1 MTDVIAGTDD
11 AAVGAATDAA
21 TGTARAA
28 AAPLELPDAPAV
40 PRATAPPRRRWPAV
54 ALIGLGAV
62 LIVAPF
68 ALGLFGKVAAG
79 QQLLDRFAPLL
90 TEDSLARYDADLAL
104 LRDAANTV
112 GRIGERHRVPAD
124 RYPGVAAYRA
134 AAPGIDERGT
144 ALIGS
149 VRAGTADFDRLAAV
163 DGFDRLPLILVVAG
177 VAFTGGGIALL
188 RADAAGA
195 RIGAAAA
202 AVAGVGLVAF
212 AASSGVL
219 ATAGPAQAL
228 VDRFAPIMNEA
239 PVRALQ
245 TDFVTVV
252 GAVGEIDTGY
262 PGVAVG
268 PSEGAELARLKTGWP
283 QASRDLA
290 DLVGQI
296 NDNIENYRA
305 LVSLGRLSPIP
316 GTTGWQ
322 LLPLVC
328 VGAGLVGV
336 VLAGAGLRPV
346 KDTAGLRP
354 VKDTVGPRPVKSTVV
369 LRPVNGATQG
379 EKP

>member
-1 MTDVIAGTDD
+1 MTDVITGTG
-11 AAVGAATDAA
+11 AEVTSGLGAATDPVIAA
-21 TGTARAA
+21 Q
-28 AAPLELPDAPAV
+28 LDLPDAPAV
-40 PRATAPPRRRWPAV
+40 PRAAVPARLRWPAV

-68 ALGLFGKVAAG
+68 ALGLFGKVASG
-79 QQLLDRFAPLL
+79 QQLLDRFTPLL
-90 TEDSLARYDADLAL
+90 TDDSLARFDADLAL
-104 LRDAANTV
+104 LRDGAVTV
-112 GRIGERHRVPAD
+112 GRVGDQYGVPAD

-149 VRAGTADFDRLAAV
+149 VRAGTTDFDRLAAV
-163 DGFDRLPLILVVAG
+163 GGFDRLPLILVIAGIAFAVGG
-177 VAFTGGGIALL
+177 VAVL
-188 RADAAGA
+188 RSDARGA
-195 RIGAAAA
+195 RIGAVAA
-202 AVAGVGLVAF
+202 AVAGAGLVAF

-239 PVRALQ
+239 QVRTLQ
-245 TDFVTVV
+245 TDFVAVV

-262 PGVAVG
+262 PGVRVEPPEAT
-268 PSEGAELARLKTGWP
+268 ELAQLKTGWP

-296 NDNIENYRA
+296 NDNIDNYRA

-322 LLPLVC
+322 VLPAVC
-328 VGAGLVGV
+328 IGAGVAGI
-336 VLAGAGLRPV
+336 VLAAAGLRTG
-346 KDTAGLRP
+346 K
-354 VKDTVGPRPVKSTVV
+354 
-369 LRPVNGATQG
+369 GATQG
-379 EKP
+379 ENS